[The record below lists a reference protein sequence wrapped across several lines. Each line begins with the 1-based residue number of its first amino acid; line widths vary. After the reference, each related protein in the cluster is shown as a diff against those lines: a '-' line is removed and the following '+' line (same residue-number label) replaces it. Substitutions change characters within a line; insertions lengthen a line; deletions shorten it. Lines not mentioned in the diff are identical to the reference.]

1 MNESFLHYL
10 WRYRMYQS
18 ADLKTTG
25 GKDIRILRQGEY
37 NADAGP
43 DFFNARIFVEGT
55 ILAGNIE
62 VHLRSSDW
70 QRHGHQHDTTY
81 QNIILH
87 VVYEDDRPVQSA
99 MQEEVLTLELRHRIP
114 KALVNRYYDLMQL
127 HPFVPCSAHFNRVD
141 LFTKTTWQQRLL
153 VERLQRKCRKLEK
166 SLDENKNDWEETFY
180 ISLFTNFGF
189 KVNALPF
196 EMLARHI
203 PMRLFDKIK
212 TNLLQIEALLFGVS
226 GFLENPGIE
235 EKYYTDL
242 RREFIYL
249 KEKYGIGIIDV
260 SLWKML
266 RLRPANF
273 PQVRIAQLANL
284 IYRSA
289 HMFSRILEHA
299 EAAELR
305 HIFDCN
311 ASVFW
316 DTHYTF
322 EEHSTR
328 KKKHLGEEAMNIIL
342 INTVVP
348 FLFLYGKS
356 HMRYDMQDRAI
367 ELLESLKPE
376 TNTIIKGW
384 LTLGAPLRHA
394 ADTQALMELKK
405 TYCEQHACLQ
415 CAVGLKILK
424 NA

>member
-1 MNESFLHYL
+1 M
-10 WRYRMYQS
+10 
-18 ADLKTTG
+18 G
-25 GKDIRILRQGEY
+25 
-37 NADAGP
+37 
-43 DFFNARIFVEGT
+43 
-55 ILAGNIE
+55 
-62 VHLRSSDW
+62 
-70 QRHGHQHDTTY
+70 
-81 QNIILH
+81 
-87 VVYEDDRPVQSA
+87 
-99 MQEEVLTLELRHRIP
+99 
-114 KALVNRYYDLMQL
+114 
-127 HPFVPCSAHFNRVD
+127 AHFNRVD

>member
-1 MNESFLHYL
+1 MNESFLHYV
-10 WRYRMYQS
+10 WRYRMYQNT
-18 ADLKTTG
+18 DLKTTG
-25 GKDIRILRQGEY
+25 GKPIRILRQGEY

-43 DFFNARIFVEGT
+43 DFFNARIYVEGT
-55 ILAGNIE
+55 VLAGNIE

-70 QRHGHQHDTTY
+70 NRHGHQNDTTY

-87 VVYEDDRPVQSA
+87 VVYEDDSPVQSRHN
-99 MQEEVLTLELRHRIP
+99 EEVLTLELRHRIP
-114 KALVNRYYDLMQL
+114 KSLLNRYYDLMQMHL
-127 HPFVPCSAHFNRVD
+127 FVPCSTHWKRVD
-141 LFTKTTWQQRLL
+141 EFTKITWQQRLL
-153 VERLQRKCRKLEK
+153 VERLQRKCRRLENM
-166 SLDENKNDWEETFY
+166 LEENKNNWEETFY
-180 ISLFTNFGF
+180 RALFTNFGF

-203 PMRLFDKIK
+203 PMRLFDKHK
-212 TNLLQIEALLFGVS
+212 NNLLQIEALLFGAA
-226 GFLENPGIE
+226 GFLEDDGKE
-235 EKYYTDL
+235 EKYYNDL

-289 HMFSRILEHA
+289 HIFSRILEQSEA
-299 EAAELR
+299 EELR
-305 HIFDCN
+305 RIFNCN

-328 KKKHLGEEAMNIIL
+328 KKKHLGEEAMNSIL

-348 FLFLYGKS
+348 FLFLYGKT
-356 HMRYDMQDRAI
+356 HLRYDMQDRAI
-367 ELLESLKPE
+367 ELLEALKPE
-376 TNTIIKGW
+376 TNTLVKGW
-384 LTLGAPLRHA
+384 QTLGATLRHA
-394 ADTQALMELKK
+394 ADSQALMELKK